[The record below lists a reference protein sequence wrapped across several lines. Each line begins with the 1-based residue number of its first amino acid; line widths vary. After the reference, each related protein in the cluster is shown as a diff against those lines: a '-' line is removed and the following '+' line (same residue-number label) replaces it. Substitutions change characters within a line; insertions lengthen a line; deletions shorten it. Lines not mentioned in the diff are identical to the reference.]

1 MTQPEGFKQNGSRLV
16 CRLNKSIY
24 RLKQSPHLWGE
35 KLADVLQNM
44 GFKRLCS
51 DPSLFI
57 FDKDGIKV
65 IVPVFVDDITLASK
79 SQEALDRFVTELATH
94 FKLRDLGPTSY
105 LLGIEITRN
114 RPEKKLYLCQ
124 KQYILNKLEEFGM
137 TDCRPVGTP
146 MAPGVVLT
154 RDQSPKTSEE
164 VEEMEN
170 ISYISAVGSLLYLA
184 ITIHSDIAYTASVLA
199 RFNSKPGIA
208 HWKAVKHVFRYLK
221 GTMDLKLEYGPNPS
235 SNDLFIT
242 YCDADFGGNKDNGK
256 STTGYMV
263 KIGSGAVSWCSKLQ
277 PFVTLS
283 STQAEY
289 VAANLAGREICL
301 MLNLLQEMDYKT
313 PQPARLLIDNQ
324 SALKVS
330 KNPEHH
336 GRMKYLDRHYYWLRE
351 KVEMQT
357 ITPEYLPTDENA
369 ADLLTKSLTKPK
381 VEKFRK
387 EMGLVL

>member
-1 MTQPEGFKQNGSRLV
+1 
-16 CRLNKSIY
+16 
-24 RLKQSPHLWGE
+24 
-35 KLADVLQNM
+35 
-44 GFKRLCS
+44 
-51 DPSLFI
+51 
-57 FDKDGIKV
+57 
-65 IVPVFVDDITLASK
+65 
-79 SQEALDRFVTELATH
+79 
-94 FKLRDLGPTSY
+94 
-105 LLGIEITRN
+105 
-114 RPEKKLYLCQ
+114 
-124 KQYILNKLEEFGM
+124 
-137 TDCRPVGTP
+137 

-170 ISYISAVGSLLYLA
+170 IPYMSAVGSLLYLA
-184 ITIHSDIAYTASVLA
+184 ITTRSDIAYTASVLA

-283 STQAEY
+283 STEAEY

-301 MLNLLQEMDYKT
+301 MLNLLHKMGHKT
-313 PQPARLLIDNQ
+313 PQPARLLINNQ

-330 KNPEHH
+330 KNP
-336 GRMKYLDRHYYWLRE
+336 
-351 KVEMQT
+351 
-357 ITPEYLPTDENA
+357 
-369 ADLLTKSLTKPK
+369 
-381 VEKFRK
+381 
-387 EMGLVL
+387 